1 MTFFRFTIAFIAA
14 ALAVTAHP
22 MGNFSV
28 NHYSR
33 LHLQATGVELTYVL
47 DLAEIPTFQ
56 LLRSWKTDSIDRQ
69 SLDRETRRQAEEW
82 VSNLALL
89 QNGKKVPWHIE
100 SVTPKAVDGAGGMP
114 TLRIAIIAA
123 AELGAGEI
131 SYEDLNFPGRAGWK
145 EIVIDHTDGALV
157 SDASQGAR
165 DLSAALT
172 YYPVDP
178 SIAPPQDLTA
188 HLTWVPAPAPVLASL
203 PGERSVSRATTKSAP
218 RTVSLPITASTP
230 DAKRAPVQAAPSAVP
245 SFVQQQPTAPGTVV
259 RGDFLSRMLQRRD
272 LGWGLIALCILAAF
286 GLGATHALSPGH
298 GKTIVAAYLVGSR
311 GTLKHAGLLGFVV
324 TFTHTFTV
332 FLLGLGVLFFQQY
345 VVPEKIVPVLGAI
358 SGLSIV
364 LVGAWLLY
372 QRSKALMENGHPRHH
387 HHHSAEVPAPAA
399 VLAYAGADGYAAL
412 SHDQHDH
419 HHSHDHG
426 HDHPHTHSHHAHSH
440 DNDHGHDHV
449 HTHPDHAHDHGLI
462 HSHGGRPHSHMI
474 PGEITPA
481 SLIALGVSGGLV
493 PCPSA
498 LILMLS
504 AIALGRPGLG
514 LILLIGFSAGLA
526 LVLMGIG
533 TLALYARH
541 LLPNSKKT
549 AQNPVFRLI
558 PVFSAVVVICL
569 GLAITAVSA
578 GWLRPVRFLS

>member
-1 MTFFRFTIAFIAA
+1 MTLLRLTTAFTAA
-14 ALAVTAHP
+14 ALAATAHP

-33 LHLQATGVELTYVL
+33 LHLRATGLELTYVL

-56 LLRSWKTDSIDRQ
+56 LLRSSET
-69 SLDRETRRQAEEW
+69 LDREIQPRAQEW
-82 VSNLALL
+82 ISNLALL
-89 QNGKKVPWHIE
+89 QNGKRVPWQIK
-100 SVTPKAVDGAGGMP
+100 SVTPKATDGAGGMP
-114 TLRIAIIAA
+114 TLRIAIVAT
-123 AELGAGEI
+123 AELRPGEV

-145 EIVIDHTDGALV
+145 EIVIDHADGALIKK
-157 SDASQGAR
+157 ASRGAK

-172 YYPVDP
+172 YYPTDP
-178 SIAPPQDLTA
+178 SIAPPQDLA
-188 HLTWVPAPAPVLASL
+188 ASLTWAPEGPVAHALPRAGSRLVSTSHAPTRVPAQQTESL
-203 PGERSVSRATTKSAP
+203 RHEE
-218 RTVSLPITASTP
+218 
-230 DAKRAPVQAAPSAVP
+230 QP

-272 LGWGLIALCILAAF
+272 LGWGLIALCVLAAF

-345 VVPEKIVPVLGAI
+345 VVPEKIIPALGAI

-372 QRSKALMENGHPRHH
+372 KRAKALLPSHH
-387 HHHSAEVPAPAA
+387 HHDEHR
-399 VLAYAGADGYAAL
+399 
-412 SHDQHDH
+412 HDH
-419 HHSHDHG
+419 SHNHSH
-426 HDHPHTHSHHAHSH
+426 PHS
-440 DNDHGHDHV
+440 HDHV
-449 HTHPDHAHDHGLI
+449 HTHTHTHGGST
-462 HSHGGRPHSHMI
+462 HSHAV
-474 PGEITPA
+474 PGQITPTG
-481 SLIALGVSGGLV
+481 LIALGVSGGLV

-514 LILLIGFSAGLA
+514 LVLLVAFSGGLA
-526 LVLMGIG
+526 LVLMTIG
-533 TLALYARH
+533 ALALYARH
-541 LLPNSKKT
+541 LLPDSRKT

-578 GWLRPVRFLS
+578 GWVRPMLFLS